1 MDIKKLINL
10 VLEDDE
16 SYINIQQDFVS
27 LSNEDQLWLYI
38 VLASDWIMND
48 IKTAYSV
55 AEVAAI
61 KGKYTTK
68 YVQKLVLT
76 ELENL
81 LVYCNHPELYLRLL
95 AIHQSVLISAND
107 YLMICCLC
115 FSDIDAKDE
124 SLLSSII
131 HFLVERYTAKVDN
144 FSHIEQALVTYEF
157 QLHKLHHLEERRDG
171 NIQ

>member
-10 VLEDDE
+10 VLEDDK

-38 VLASDWIMND
+38 VFASNWIMND

-55 AEVAAI
+55 AGVTAI

-95 AIHQSVLISAND
+95 AIH
-107 YLMICCLC
+107 
-115 FSDIDAKDE
+115 
-124 SLLSSII
+124 
-131 HFLVERYTAKVDN
+131 
-144 FSHIEQALVTYEF
+144 
-157 QLHKLHHLEERRDG
+157 
-171 NIQ
+171 